1 MEFRVNPTVRWLGSA
16 AVAALAGACS
26 QTTRVGD
33 DTSTNRLAQ
42 SGKAVAVMRLGM
54 ASPHCKHVGV
64 WLGVREGPGFRP
76 TKPVAVIHA
85 ASLDE
90 VPVAEVEL
98 DPGEYHVVSYACST
112 GAKTS
117 QVASYDN
124 TTGLTRT
131 SHASFS
137 IAAGEVVNVGSFEFH
152 AARHGTNAF
161 GRELKTTVTVT
172 DWPLADLDKY
182 KAKRPQIYAQMKTR
196 LMTLSPRPGRDAGE
210 EECDR
215 IRKLVA
221 DGKLQNL
228 PTVCVGG
235 PSGSQA
241 KTAAR
246 ASR

>member
-1 MEFRVNPTVRWLGSA
+1 MAGIAGL
-16 AVAALAGACS
+16 LGACS

-33 DTSTNRLAQ
+33 ETNAGQLAQ

-54 ASPHCKHVGV
+54 ASPHCQHVGV

-85 ASLDE
+85 TSLLD

-112 GAKTS
+112 GAKVS
-117 QVASYDN
+117 QVATYDR

-196 LMTLSPRPGRDAGE
+196 LMSVTPRSGQDAGE
-210 EECDR
+210 DECGR

-221 DGKLQNL
+221 EGKLQNL
-228 PTVCVGG
+228 PTVCTAGAE
-235 PSGSQA
+235 A
-241 KTAAR
+241 KTAAKAR
-246 ASR
+246 

>member
-1 MEFRVNPTVRWLGSA
+1 MRDRGCGISCLVGA
-16 AVAALAGACS
+16 AVIAALAGACS

-33 DTSTNRLAQ
+33 DTSTGQLSQ

-54 ASPHCKHVGV
+54 ASPSCKHVGV
-64 WLGVREGPGFRP
+64 WLGVREGQGFRP

-85 ASLDE
+85 ASLLE

-112 GAKTS
+112 GSSVS
-117 QVASYDN
+117 QVASYDR
-124 TTGLTRT
+124 TTGLTRS

-196 LMTLSPRPGRDAGE
+196 LMTLSPRAGQDAGE
-210 EECDR
+210 DECDR
-215 IRKLVA
+215 VRKLVA
-221 DGKLQNL
+221 DGKVQNL
-228 PTVCVGG
+228 PTACTA
-235 PSGSQA
+235 GSAGQNA

-246 ASR
+246 TSH

>member
-1 MEFRVNPTVRWLGSA
+1 MGFRVSRIARLIG
-16 AVAALAGACS
+16 LASMAGLLGACS

-33 DTSTNRLAQ
+33 ETNAGQLAQ

-54 ASPHCKHVGV
+54 ASPHCQHVGV

-85 ASLDE
+85 ASLLE

-112 GAKTS
+112 GSKIS
-117 QVASYDN
+117 QVASYDR

-137 IAAGEVVNVGSFEFH
+137 IAAGEVVNVGSFEFL
-152 AARHGTNAF
+152 AARQGTNAF

-182 KAKRPQIYAQMKTR
+182 KSKRPQIYAQMKTR
-196 LMTLSPRPGRDAGE
+196 LMTVTPRSGQNAGE
-210 EECDR
+210 DECGR

-228 PTVCVGG
+228 PTVCGGG
-235 PSGSQA
+235 PSGPEA
-241 KTAAR
+241 KTAAKAR
-246 ASR
+246 

>member
-1 MEFRVNPTVRWLGSA
+1 MGFRVSRIARLIG
-16 AVAALAGACS
+16 LASMAGLLGACS

-33 DTSTNRLAQ
+33 ETNAGQLAQ

-54 ASPHCKHVGV
+54 ASPHCQHVGV

-85 ASLDE
+85 ASLLE

-112 GAKTS
+112 GSKIS
-117 QVASYDN
+117 QVASYDR

-152 AARHGTNAF
+152 AARQGTNAF

-182 KAKRPQIYAQMKTR
+182 KSKRPQIYAQMKTR
-196 LMTLSPRPGRDAGE
+196 LMTVTPRSGQNAGE
-210 EECDR
+210 DECGR

-228 PTVCVGG
+228 PTVCGGG
-235 PSGSQA
+235 PSGPEA
-241 KTAAR
+241 KTAAKAR
-246 ASR
+246 